1 MNLIRTISASV
12 LAVVTLTSC
21 VAPAKDAGDK
31 DAKGNKIEY
40 VYVYPTG
47 SNVPVK
53 VPKVVT
59 TSSDSDTA
67 AQDKAMSDLERNGDA
82 HLTQA
87 PGGP

>member
-1 MNLIRTISASV
+1 MNPIRTISTGV

-21 VAPAKDAGDK
+21 VAPAKQSGDK

-47 SNVPVK
+47 SNVPVR

-67 AQDKAMSDLERNGDA
+67 AQDKAMSDLMRNGDA
-82 HLTQA
+82 HVATS
-87 PGGP
+87 PGSP